1 MPKLEKKV
9 KAKVSRD
16 FALKKISTYISLAK
30 SSTKDIYEKDYRVI
44 HNNDVF
50 EGEYIKISIE
60 NDLIEVDSIE
70 ITKNTISFSKNFLDI
85 EVGFFS
91 DLTREERAYFQIDLG
106 TEIKI
111 LVSPE
116 QYNEINNKHLKET
129 ELLNIMYPSFANN
142 MQQDTF
148 LFKSSGLVSIENSLF
163 YELSFCTIEKEKIN
177 SLRYFYK
184 KTLDKNFLIPRE
196 KVLEYYEYEE

>member
-1 MPKLEKKV
+1 MSKLKN

-16 FALKKISTYISLAK
+16 FALKKVSTYISLAK
-30 SSTKDIYEKDYRVI
+30 SSTKDIYEKDYRII

-50 EGEYIKISIE
+50 EGEHIKVSIE
-60 NDLIEVDSIE
+60 NDLIEARSIE
-70 ITKNTISFSKNFLDI
+70 IVKNTVSFSKNFLDI
-85 EVGFFS
+85 EIGFFS
-91 DLTREERAYFQIDLG
+91 DLTREEKIYFQIDLG

-111 LVSPE
+111 LVSLE

-129 ELLNIMYPSFANN
+129 EFLNIMYPSFANN

-148 LFKSSGLVSIENSLF
+148 LFKSSKLIPSKNSLF

>member
-1 MPKLEKKV
+1 MPKLKN

-16 FALKKISTYISLAK
+16 FALKKVSTYISLAK
-30 SSTKDIYEKDYRVI
+30 SSTKDIYEKDYRII

-50 EGEYIKISIE
+50 EGEHIKISIE
-60 NDLIEVDSIE
+60 NDLVEARSIE
-70 ITKNTISFSKNFLDI
+70 IVKNTVSFSKNLLDI
-85 EVGFFS
+85 EIGFFS
-91 DLTREERAYFQIDLG
+91 DLTKEEKVYFQIDLG

-111 LVSPE
+111 LVSLE
-116 QYNEINNKHLKET
+116 KYNEINNKYLKET
-129 ELLNIMYPSFANN
+129 EFLNIMYPSFANS
-142 MQQDTF
+142 MQQDTL
-148 LFKSSGLVSIENSLF
+148 LFKSSRLVSTKNSFF

>member
-1 MPKLEKKV
+1 MPKLKNKAKV
-9 KAKVSRD
+9 KVSRD
-16 FALKKISTYISLAK
+16 FVLKKISTYISLAK

-50 EGEYIKISIE
+50 EGEHIKVSIE
-60 NDLIEVDSIE
+60 NDLIEARSIE
-70 ITKNTISFSKNFLDI
+70 VAKNTISFSKNFLDI
-85 EVGFFS
+85 EIGLFS
-91 DLTREERAYFQIDLG
+91 DLTRVEKVYFQIDLG

-111 LVSPE
+111 LVSLE
-116 QYNEINNKHLKET
+116 QYNEINNKYLKET
-129 ELLNIMYPSFANN
+129 ELLNIMYPSFANS
-142 MQQDTF
+142 MQQDTL
-148 LFKSSGLVSIENSLF
+148 LFKSSRLVPTKNSFF

-177 SLRYFYK
+177 SLSYLYK

>member
-1 MPKLEKKV
+1 MLKLKN
-9 KAKVSRD
+9 KAKVNRD
-16 FALKKISTYISLAK
+16 FVLKKIRTYISLAK
-30 SSTKDIYEKDYRVI
+30 SSEKDIYEEDYRVI

-50 EGEYIKISIE
+50 EGEHIRVSIE
-60 NDLIEVDSIE
+60 DDLIEARNIE
-70 ITKNTISFSKNFLDI
+70 VVKKTVSFSKNFLDI
-85 EVGFFS
+85 EIGFFS
-91 DLTREERAYFQIDLG
+91 DLAREEKVYFQIDLG

-111 LVSPE
+111 LVSLE

-129 ELLNIMYPSFANN
+129 EFLNIMYPSFANN

-148 LFKSSGLVSIENSLF
+148 LFKSSRLVPTKNSLF

-177 SLRYFYK
+177 GLRYFYK
-184 KTLDKNFLIPRE
+184 ETLDKNFLIPRE

>member
-1 MPKLEKKV
+1 MPKLKN

-30 SSTKDIYEKDYRVI
+30 SSTKDIYEKDYRII

-50 EGEYIKISIE
+50 EGEHIKISIE
-60 NDLIEVDSIE
+60 DDLVEARSIE
-70 ITKNTISFSKNFLDI
+70 IAKNTVSFSKNLLDI
-85 EVGFFS
+85 EIGLFS
-91 DLTREERAYFQIDLG
+91 DLTREEKVYFQIDLG

-111 LVSPE
+111 LVSLE

-129 ELLNIMYPSFANN
+129 EFLNIMYPSFANS
-142 MQQDTF
+142 MQQDTL
-148 LFKSSGLVSIENSLF
+148 LFKSSRLVPTKNSFF

-184 KTLDKNFLIPRE
+184 KTLDKSFLIPRE

>member
-30 SSTKDIYEKDYRVI
+30 SSTKDIYENDYRVI

-50 EGEYIKISIE
+50 EGGHTKISIE
-60 NDLIEVDSIE
+60 NDLIEIDSIE
-70 ITKNTISFSKNFLDI
+70 ITKNTVSFSKNFLDI

-91 DLTREERAYFQIDLG
+91 DLAREEKVYFQIDLG

-111 LVSPE
+111 LVSLE

-129 ELLNIMYPSFANN
+129 EFLNITYPSFANN

-148 LFKSSGLVSIENSLF
+148 LFKSSRLVPAKNSLF

-177 SLRYFYK
+177 DLRYFYK

>member
-1 MPKLEKKV
+1 MPKLKN

-16 FALKKISTYISLAK
+16 FVLKKISTYISLAK
-30 SSTKDIYEKDYRVI
+30 SSTEDIYGEDYRVI

-50 EGEYIKISIE
+50 EGEHTKISIE
-60 NDLIEVDSIE
+60 NDLIETRSIE
-70 ITKNTISFSKNFLDI
+70 IVKNTVSFSKNFLDI
-85 EVGFFS
+85 EIGFFS
-91 DLTREERAYFQIDLG
+91 DLTREEKIYFQIDLG

-111 LVSPE
+111 LVSLE
-116 QYNEINNKHLKET
+116 KYNEINNKYLKET
-129 ELLNIMYPSFANN
+129 ELLNIMYLFFANN
-142 MQQDTF
+142 TQQDTF
-148 LFKSSGLVSIENSLF
+148 LFKSSRLVPTKNSFF

-177 SLRYFYK
+177 GLRYFYK

>member
-1 MPKLEKKV
+1 MPKSKN

-30 SSTKDIYEKDYRVI
+30 SSTKDIYEKDYRII

-50 EGEYIKISIE
+50 EGEHIKVSIE
-60 NDLIEVDSIE
+60 NGLIEARSIE
-70 ITKNTISFSKNFLDI
+70 IVKNTVSFSKNFLDI
-85 EVGFFS
+85 EIGLFS
-91 DLTREERAYFQIDLG
+91 DLTREEKVYFQVDLG

-111 LVSPE
+111 LVSLE

-129 ELLNIMYPSFANN
+129 ELLNIMYPSFANS
-142 MQQDTF
+142 MQQDTL
-148 LFKSSGLVSIENSLF
+148 LFKSSRLVPTKNSFF
-163 YELSFCTIEKEKIN
+163 YELSFCTIEKEKIS

>member
-1 MPKLEKKV
+1 MPKLKN

-16 FALKKISTYISLAK
+16 FALKKVSTYISLAK
-30 SSTKDIYEKDYRVI
+30 SSTKDIYEKDYRII

-50 EGEYIKISIE
+50 EGEHTKISIE
-60 NDLIEVDSIE
+60 NDLIEARSIE
-70 ITKNTISFSKNFLDI
+70 IAKSTVSFSKNLLDI
-85 EVGFFS
+85 EIGFFS
-91 DLTREERAYFQIDLG
+91 DLTREERIYFQIDLG

-111 LVSPE
+111 LVSLE
-116 QYNEINNKHLKET
+116 QYNEINNKYLKET
-129 ELLNIMYPSFANN
+129 EFLNIMYPSFANS
-142 MQQDTF
+142 MQQDTL
-148 LFKSSGLVSIENSLF
+148 LFKSSKLVPTKNSFF

-177 SLRYFYK
+177 NLRYFYK